1 MSDRGALA
9 LIMFAGA
16 GYLVWKHEQAAAAPP
31 MAGGAAASGSW
42 SNGSAMQ
49 TYEQML
55 AEQQAN
61 QQQQTGGQMGFNFA
75 PLLGWVLGKIG
86 SGGNGSTQGNNS
98 GGGGVIVDSWDGSNS
113 GATTTDTGASAG
125 GSAGGYTGGGS
136 LNVRSILDL
145 IGSAEAPQGY
155 DQVYGGSKLSPPR
168 PITTMTVGEVLDW
181 QKRSVAAGSYS
192 SAAGRYQVINKT
204 LAQQVRNGTVSLNDT
219 YDAATQDKIALS
231 LMEGRG
237 LNRYQSG
244 QISTEQFAQNLSQE
258 WAGLPAIFRDRKGR
272 TATGQSY
279 YADDGVNKATVSTS
293 SVLNALRQSLGS
305 WV

>member
-98 GGGGVIVDSWDGSNS
+98 GGGVVVDSWGGSNS

-181 QKRSVAAGSYS
+181 QDRSVAAGSVS
-192 SAAGRYQVINKT
+192 SAAGRYQVIRGT
-204 LAQQVRNGTVSLNDT
+204 LRDQVRNGTVSLSDT
-219 YDAATQDKIALS
+219 FDSNTQDRIAVS
-231 LMEGRG
+231 LMEAQG
-237 LNRYQSG
+237 LSSYQAGNMSAESFG
-244 QISTEQFAQNLSQE
+244 NNLARV
-258 WAGLPAIFRDRKGR
+258 WAGLPVLSGSKAGR
-272 TATGQSY
+272 SY
-279 YADDGVNKATVSTS
+279 YDGYAGNSATVSTS